1 MSLLLNYR
9 HQCVSLLTLK
19 SSTCVTWC
27 FHRPCPVH
35 NGGNDSSH
43 RPTAAQTI
51 RYCPETICCA
61 TAFVRCL
68 PPADLCCVIP
78 VYETKA
84 PARPTPA
91 GPDIDMSDHGKFRDR
106 VGRGSRKKGE
116 GRSPVKN
123 LLFICIYYFYL
134 QMHNLTSNRR
144 QLGIMQKSKQT
155 SSVLTSAVSF
165 KCPPT
170 CANVA

>member
-68 PPADLCCVIP
+68 PAADLCCVIP

-91 GPDIDMSDHGKFRDR
+91 ASDVDMSDHGKFRDG
-106 VGRGSRKKGE
+106 VGWGRKKGE
-116 GRSPVKN
+116 GRSRMRACFSHVYCWPSNAQADVRS
-123 LLFICIYYFYL
+123 
-134 QMHNLTSNRR
+134 TS
-144 QLGIMQKSKQT
+144 T
-155 SSVLTSAVSF
+155 
-165 KCPPT
+165 
-170 CANVA
+170 